1 VELINY
7 LRTLKHSRYFG
18 EGTRSSSDGQRFG
31 VQGSS
36 LLSAFYPRYFGYY
49 DRVVTVYTHVSQ
61 FGVINTQVIS
71 CAEREALYVLN
82 GLLEHDT
89 DLEIEEH
96 FTDTHGFTE
105 QLFGLCHLLGFSFM
119 PRIKNF
125 KRQELYH
132 PGDGQKHGPIDSL
145 FTGKVDLDLIAQQ
158 WDSLV
163 RIAASLKNRIVS
175 AHVVAKRLINLGT
188 TNPLAKAL
196 TQLGRLVKTT
206 YLLRYLDDETIRR
219 VVELMLN
226 RGEGRQNLAQHVFFA
241 NQGKFRTGDYFE
253 IMNKANCLSL
263 LSNAI
268 IVWNTLQMGEILE
281 AAEREKKTFTAE
293 ALAHVQPLHFKHV
306 IVNGTYDFSS
316 QVVPIA

>member
-1 VELINY
+1 MKPPSQDALDTPEHKKILRAGITAHATNLGIFGMVGCTQGITVDQLQRVSRACLYKESIHRANVELINY
-7 LRTLKHSRYFG
+7 LRTLKHSRFFG

-105 QLFGLCHLLGFSFM
+105 QLFGLCYLLGFSFM

-125 KRQELYH
+125 KRQELYY

-145 FTGKVDLDLIAQQ
+145 LSGKVDLDLIAQQ

-196 TQLGRLVKTT
+196 TQLGQLVKTT

-226 RGEGRQNLAQHVFFA
+226 RGEGR
-241 NQGKFRTGDYFE
+241 
-253 IMNKANCLSL
+253 
-263 LSNAI
+263 
-268 IVWNTLQMGEILE
+268 
-281 AAEREKKTFTAE
+281 
-293 ALAHVQPLHFKHV
+293 
-306 IVNGTYDFSS
+306 
-316 QVVPIA
+316 